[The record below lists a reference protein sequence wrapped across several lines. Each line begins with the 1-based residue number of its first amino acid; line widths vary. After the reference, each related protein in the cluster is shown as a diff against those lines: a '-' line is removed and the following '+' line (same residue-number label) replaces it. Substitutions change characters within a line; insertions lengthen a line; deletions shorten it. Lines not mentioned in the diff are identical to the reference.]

1 MAVVVVVVVAVALVL
16 SGTARLSKS
25 FEVSTRVMKA
35 MNNMVSMRTV
45 SDTMKELEKEMLKVI
60 VLLAFF
66 FVLCFIQ
73 SKGKKAACVIASSDV
88 FRARCAYPN
97 PTYPFL
103 TVCACACSWCRLV

>member
-45 SDTMKELEKEMLKVI
+45 SDTMKELEKEMLKVS

-66 FVLCFIQ
+66 LDCVLLNQ
-73 SKGKKAACVIASSDV
+73 
-88 FRARCAYPN
+88 RARKP
-97 PTYPFL
+97 
-103 TVCACACSWCRLV
+103 LV